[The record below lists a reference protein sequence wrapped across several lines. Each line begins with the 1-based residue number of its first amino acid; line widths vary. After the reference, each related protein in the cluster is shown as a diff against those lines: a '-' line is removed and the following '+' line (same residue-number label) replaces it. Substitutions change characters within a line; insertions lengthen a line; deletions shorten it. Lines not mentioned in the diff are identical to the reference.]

1 MGLKRSLFGEE
12 SILNFLLLC
21 LGGDSCFCLLVP
33 KLIHKGDIS
42 NLRIICLPSSSR
54 LLAGEGSCV
63 LAQVVLEGVVGS
75 KALDLV
81 LRFGDGSYVLDL
93 ELLLGEGSDCLDLLE
108 ALDDA
113 DSNLL
118 EPFRSSGGLS
128 FLDRYI

>member
-1 MGLKRSLFGEE
+1 MGLKRFLFGEE
-12 SILNFLLLC
+12 SLLNFLLLC
-21 LGGDSCFCLLVP
+21 LGGDSCFGLLVP
-33 KLIHKGDIS
+33 KLTHKGDIS
-42 NLRIICLPSSSR
+42 NLRICLPSSSR
-54 LLAGEGSCV
+54 WFLAGEGSCV
-63 LAQVVLEGVVGS
+63 LALVVLEGVVGS

-93 ELLLGEGSDCLDLLE
+93 ELLLGEGSDCFDLLE

-118 EPFRSSGGLS
+118 ELFRSSGDLS